1 MERWGG
7 AVFRNKWRRVS
18 TNVVIWP
25 WWALI
30 PIVSVMVM
38 GIGRRRRRAVREQ
51 SVQVVEREDPRV
63 NELEARVAELE
74 NRLDFAERLLSG
86 SKSAES

>member
-1 MERWGG
+1 
-7 AVFRNKWRRVS
+7 VS
-18 TNVVIWP
+18 ADVVIWP

-38 GIGRRRRRAVREQ
+38 GFGRHRRRSRPDRE
-51 SVQVVEREDPRV
+51 VQVVEREDPRV

-86 SKSAES
+86 SKSVEP